1 MADLR
6 YAVILEPEPDGSAF
20 NVIVSAFPEVHTF
33 GATVEEAVA
42 MACEAIELSLEYLR
56 DKGLEIPAS
65 HADVVRLEHV
75 SVTYP
80 AA

>member
-1 MADLR
+1 
-6 YAVILEPEPDGSAF
+6 
-20 NVIVSAFPEVHTF
+20 
-33 GATVEEAVA
+33 